1 MANSKNSAKVLAAKQ
16 QRGLKAGTVQHS
28 VGYDITADG
37 MLQRVAR
44 KGNATYRDAERF
56 VPSNPDYQSG
66 VTQNVGNPVQ
76 SDGLRGAISLIR
88 GK

>member
-1 MANSKNSAKVLAAKQ
+1 MANSKNSAKVLAGRTL
-16 QRGLKAGTVQHS
+16 RGVATNKIQHH
-28 VGYDITADG
+28 VGYEISKDG
-37 MLQRVAR
+37 MLTREAR
-44 KGNATYRDAERF
+44 KGNANYQAADRF
-56 VPSNPDYQSG
+56 VPGCPDYQSG

>member
-16 QRGLKAGTVQHS
+16 QRGLKVGTVQHS
-28 VGYDITADG
+28 VGYEITADG
-37 MLQRVAR
+37 RVEGNAR

>member
-28 VGYDITADG
+28 VGYDISADG
-37 MLQRVAR
+37 MLQRNAR
-44 KGNATYRDAERF
+44 KGNATYRENDRF
-56 VPSNPDYQSG
+56 APSSPDYQSG

>member
-1 MANSKNSAKVLAAKQ
+1 MANSKNSSKILAAKPL
-16 QRGLKAGTVQHS
+16 RGLKAGTIQQS
-28 VGYDITADG
+28 VGYDITANG
-37 MLQRVAR
+37 MVERSAR
-44 KGNATYRDAERF
+44 KGNSNYREADRF
-56 VPSNPDYQSG
+56 APSNPDYQSG